1 MNIIK
6 LDAIDSTNTF
16 LKEMCQE
23 NEVEDFTVVIT
34 NNQTNGRGQIA
45 SVWETDV
52 NSNLTFSILT
62 KFYKLNVVNQFW
74 ISKAISL
81 AVSDSLSAFLSVKIS
96 VKWPNDILAEQQKI
110 CGILIENSV
119 KKAKINY
126 SIVGIGLNVNQTVF
140 KNLPNATSMKLISG
154 TNFNLDKL
162 LESIVINIKKYVE
175 LINANDFKLIDR
187 LYLKRLYKINVPTM
201 FLDIEEQTVF
211 MGKIVGISVDGRL
224 QVELESETIK
234 EYSLKE
240 IQFVKLSS

>member
-201 FLDIEEQTVF
+201 FRDIEEQTVF
-211 MGKIVGISVDGRL
+211 MGKIVGVSVEGRL
-224 QVELESETIK
+224 QVELESEKIK

>member
-119 KKAKINY
+119 KKSKINY
-126 SIVGIGLNVNQTVF
+126 PI
-140 KNLPNATSMKLISG
+140 
-154 TNFNLDKL
+154 
-162 LESIVINIKKYVE
+162 VE
-175 LINANDFKLIDR
+175 LD
-187 LYLKRLYKINVPTM
+187 
-201 FLDIEEQTVF
+201 
-211 MGKIVGISVDGRL
+211 
-224 QVELESETIK
+224 
-234 EYSLKE
+234 
-240 IQFVKLSS
+240 